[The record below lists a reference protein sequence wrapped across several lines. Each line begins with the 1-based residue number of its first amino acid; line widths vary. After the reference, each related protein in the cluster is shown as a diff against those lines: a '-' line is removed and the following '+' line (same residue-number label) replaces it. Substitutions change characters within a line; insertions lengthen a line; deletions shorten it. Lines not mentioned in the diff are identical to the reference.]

1 MLGTKRSSRCLFF
14 SCCGWFWVA
23 FLTNARSLFTLYH
36 KSGLEECSDKQWKEE
51 LDQSTNTLYL
61 YYLYCYVVRMW
72 VVLHCWIDR
81 CLTERAGVNE
91 FMGFKDMI
99 VSGRV
104 IAHAT
109 ACLLLAFI
117 SRYILDEP
125 SSLRTVY
132 TYIVVYYCRFDIA
145 LGV

>member
-1 MLGTKRSSRCLFF
+1 
-14 SCCGWFWVA
+14 
-23 FLTNARSLFTLYH
+23 
-36 KSGLEECSDKQWKEE
+36 
-51 LDQSTNTLYL
+51 
-61 YYLYCYVVRMW
+61 
-72 VVLHCWIDR
+72 
-81 CLTERAGVNE
+81 
-91 FMGFKDMI
+91 MGFKDMI

-109 ACLLLAFI
+109 ACLLLTFI

-132 TYIVVYYCRFDIA
+132 TYIVVVYYCRFDIA